1 MVSGNLS
8 ILFGYKGPSYAIVSA
23 APPPPIRLAT
33 PRLIEYGDADVMVA
47 GGTEATIC
55 PLAIGGFS
63 SAKACPPATT
73 TWPPPAVR
81 GTPAAMVL

>member
-23 APPPPIRLAT
+23 CTTAT
-33 PRLIEYGDADVMVA
+33 HSIGARLIEYGDADVMVA

-73 TWPPPAVR
+73 TRPPPAVR
-81 GTPAAMVL
+81 GTPAAMAL